1 MVIDFHT
8 HCFPPKIAAATLG
21 KLSAMSRTVPFTDG
35 TPIGLMDSMAKA
47 GIDMSVILPVATNPL
62 KVSEINDLS
71 INKTGKNGLVYFG
84 CMHPDCPDWSG
95 ELERIARAGLSGIK
109 LHPVYQRVDF
119 DDIRFLR
126 IMEKAGELGLVVITH
141 AGWDIGFPGVSCCTP
156 QMVLSAIKQAGPVKL
171 VLAHMG
177 GWRSWDEAEE
187 LLAGTGVYI
196 DTSFSGGFL
205 TPRPD
210 VSMSEE
216 EKALLTADKFTH
228 IIRSFGAG
236 KVLFGTDSPW
246 SDQTASLSW
255 LNSLP
260 LTGEE
265 KRAILSENAKALLF

>member
-47 GIDMSVILPVATNPL
+47 GIDISVILPVATNPL
-62 KVSEINDLS
+62 KVSEINDIS

-156 QMVLSAIKQAGPVKL
+156 QMVLSAIKQVGPVKL

-196 DTSFSGGFL
+196 DTSFSGGHL

-210 VSMSEE
+210 VNMSEE
-216 EKALLTADKFTH
+216 EKALLTADRFTH

-246 SDQTASLSW
+246 SDQTGSLSW
-255 LNSLP
+255 LSSLP
-260 LTGEE
+260 LTGDE
-265 KRAILSENAKALLF
+265 KQAILSENAKALLF